1 LKNIGLPNETIH
13 LVYLA
18 HGGQKMI
25 IYPAIDII
33 DGKCVRLQ
41 QGSYSEVTI
50 FGDSPVEMAM
60 KWESQGAEYLHVV
73 DLDGARAGSSENA
86 EVIKQIASKLT
97 IPVQLGGG
105 IRSLDTI
112 ERILSYGV
120 SRVILGTSAVNNQEM
135 LRAALKEYKEKIVV
149 GIDAKDGMVAIH
161 GWEQTSDFTAIDFA
175 RIVEGLGT
183 KTIIYTDISRDG
195 MLKGPNLVAMGDM
208 ANSVGVEVIASGGVS
223 CLKDVIDL
231 KFTGVSGLIVGKA
244 LYTGNID
251 LSEAINSLK

>member
-1 LKNIGLPNETIH
+1 
-13 LVYLA
+13 
-18 HGGQKMI
+18 MI

-41 QGSYSEVTI
+41 QGSYSDVTI

-73 DLDGARAGSSENA
+73 DLDGARSGNSENA
-86 EVIKQIASKLT
+86 EIIKQIASKLT

-112 ERILSYGV
+112 ETLLSKGV
-120 SRVILGTSAVNNQEM
+120 SRVILGTSAVNDQDM
-135 LRAALKEYKEKIVV
+135 LRTALKEYKDKIAV

-161 GWEQTSDFTAIDFA
+161 GWEKTSDFTAIEFA
-175 RIVEGLGT
+175 RRVEVLGT

-195 MLKGPNLVAMGDM
+195 MLKGPNLLAMSEM
-208 ANSVGVEVIASGGVS
+208 AKSVGIEVIASGGVS
-223 CLKDVIDL
+223 CLKDIIEL
-231 KFTGVSGLIVGKA
+231 KATGVSGVIVGKA

-251 LSEAINSLK
+251 LKEAIDSL